1 MTDNERL
8 KRVIDRQG
16 ISISELSRRS
26 GASRKRVYAILDGA
40 DATAQEIVGLSGAL
54 LMDDTERDQ
63 IFLAKNVTNSDK

>member
-8 KRVIDRQG
+8 KRIIDRQG
-16 ISISELSRRS
+16 IPISELSRRS
-26 GASRKRVYAILDGA
+26 GASRKRIYAILDGA

-63 IFLAKNVTNSDK
+63 IFLAK